1 MEPDD
6 RLVIAASVLPR
17 LVVMF
22 IIWYLIII
30 VTKIEPDDLLAI
42 LVLSCLP
49 SSGWMSTLLRIDHRL
64 VMMRIVT
71 NHCGHLVSDH
81 FHNSH
86 NSQWSNWWSSYHL
99 VILTSSHG
107 RSWWSSICTS
117 YLFVLISIAL
127 LDQYK
132 MTNTHFT
139 NVHIQMHTCKYKW
152 YKYT

>member
-49 SSGWMSTLLRIDHRL
+49 SSG
-64 VMMRIVT
+64 
-71 NHCGHLVSDH
+71 
-81 FHNSH
+81 
-86 NSQWSNWWSSYHL
+86 
-99 VILTSSHG
+99 
-107 RSWWSSICTS
+107 
-117 YLFVLISIAL
+117 
-127 LDQYK
+127 
-132 MTNTHFT
+132 
-139 NVHIQMHTCKYKW
+139 
-152 YKYT
+152 